1 MGADAGVESAMAAK
15 HYTATV
21 EADGSLRMPQV
32 EFEPGTTVE
41 ILVFPAGEGEPGL
54 PDAMVAALLAE
65 DVLRREWDDPEE
77 DEAWRDL

>member
-1 MGADAGVESAMAAK
+1 MAAK

-21 EADGSLRMPQV
+21 EPDGSVRMSGV
-32 EFEPGTTVE
+32 EFAPGTEVE
-41 ILVFPAGEGEPGL
+41 VLVFPAGQYEKGL
-54 PDAMVAALLAE
+54 PDGMVAALLAE